1 LAIAEKFLV
10 NELVVSVGTDAA
22 LELLE
27 LLAAGAPLLPHAAMT
42 RAALPATAV
51 RPTLLVAEFTKPP
64 RSWADVTGHAPAQ
77 RLHDGHRGP
86 DPVEVNSKPL
96 SVNDVVNIGV
106 TLLIIH

>member
-51 RPTLLVAEFTKPP
+51 SPTLLGTEYNKTTSLVGGT
-64 RSWADVTGHAPAQ
+64 
-77 RLHDGHRGP
+77 
-86 DPVEVNSKPL
+86 
-96 SVNDVVNIGV
+96 
-106 TLLIIH
+106 